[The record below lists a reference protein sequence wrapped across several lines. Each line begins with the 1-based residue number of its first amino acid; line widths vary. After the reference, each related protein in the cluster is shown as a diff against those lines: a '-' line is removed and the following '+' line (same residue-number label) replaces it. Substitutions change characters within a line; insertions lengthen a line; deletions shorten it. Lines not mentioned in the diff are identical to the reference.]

1 MCDRNEVP
9 EGCPDR
15 VRDRADAL
23 GVLILGERC
32 RPLCESALLRALS
45 CLCARS
51 PCLLCVQWGC
61 LRRSTKNSQRLSKLS
76 CPPNAVRVCFVCPPA
91 RPGDI
96 RLCRC
101 VACGLVCGCTPQP
114 PRVCVWWRLGIL
126 HPQCNMNIW
135 NHSATTRDSEDTL

>member
-9 EGCPDR
+9 EGCSDR

-51 PCLLCVQWGC
+51 PCLLCVAAWDSPPPMQYEYMES
-61 LRRSTKNSQRLSKLS
+61 LSDYERQRRHTLSSTSDAQSEAQEKKNLTDV
-76 CPPNAVRVCFVCPPA
+76 AVTFVHA
-91 RPGDI
+91 
-96 RLCRC
+96 
-101 VACGLVCGCTPQP
+101 
-114 PRVCVWWRLGIL
+114 
-126 HPQCNMNIW
+126 
-135 NHSATTRDSEDTL
+135 